1 MIATNIRKKARE
13 ALAGKWS
20 KGAIITFILML
31 IIVSINLLTV
41 KLVKDNIIV
50 ANILSGILTFVSVPL
65 GLGTTYA
72 FIKLKRNEEVKVL
85 DFIKLAFTNFVKSW
99 SLMVATIIK
108 MILPIICIIVGI
120 VLFVIMACSSYKI
133 SFGLLVVGVIVYL
146 AAMVYA
152 VVIGLRYTLSY
163 YISYDN
169 ANINAFEAV
178 NESARL
184 MKGHKGDYFVLILSF
199 LGWAIISVLTFGI
212 GLLWLIPY
220 MQTATVCF
228 YDEILEKNK

>member
-20 KGAIITFILML
+20 KGVIITFLVML
-31 IIVSINLLTV
+31 INIGLSLLSF
-41 KLVKDNIIV
+41 KLKNNVIIV
-50 ANILSGILTFVSVPL
+50 NILSAIMVLISVPL

-72 FIKLKRNEEVKVL
+72 FIKLKRNEDVKVL
-85 DFIKLAFTNFVKSW
+85 DFIKLAFTNFAKSW
-99 SLMVATIIK
+99 SLMVVTIVK

-120 VLFVIMACSSYKI
+120 ILFVIMACSSYKI

-146 AAMVYA
+146 AAIVYA
-152 VVIGLRYTLSY
+152 VVIGLRYILSY

-169 ANINAFEAV
+169 PSINAFEAV

-199 LGWAIISVLTFGI
+199 LGWAIISVLTFGV

-220 MQTATVCF
+220 MQTTVVCF